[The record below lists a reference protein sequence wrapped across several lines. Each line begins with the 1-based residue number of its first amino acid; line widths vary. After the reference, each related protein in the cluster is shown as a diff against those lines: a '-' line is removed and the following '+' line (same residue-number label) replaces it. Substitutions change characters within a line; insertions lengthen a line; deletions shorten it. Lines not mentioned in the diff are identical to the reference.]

1 MCPGRVYTC
10 VMWLPYSTP
19 PCPSDGICHHH
30 NLHITQQQQKPI
42 VSQIYK
48 AVSKPLPHLSTPRF
62 SPNPLGPSFPR
73 LTLKASSKIWPGT
86 ICSRTASQSAPP
98 LPQLSQRPF
107 SIHSTWPCCT
117 AVVYLWFIFVNPAT
131 CVS

>member
-1 MCPGRVYTC
+1 MPRTSLHLCNVASLLNPS
-10 VMWLPYSTP
+10 LPLRWYLSP
-19 PCPSDGICHHH
+19 PQPTY
-30 NLHITQQQQKPI
+30 ITQQQQKPI